1 MKNTEEILETRRN
14 KGRQT
19 RFIKHRTEGSK
30 TSVLYELISVLQKVL
45 QNNSYANP
53 SNVVGIK
60 NGTKVYMM
68 VQMSDLAKC
77 NSKKHLSYTT
87 FYSFSRDF

>member
-1 MKNTEEILETRRN
+1 MRNTEEILETRRN

-45 QNNSYANP
+45 QNNSYANS

-60 NGTKVYMM
+60 VHMM
-68 VQMSDLAKC
+68 VQMSDLSKC
-77 NSKKHLSYTT
+77 NSKKHLSYAT

>member
-1 MKNTEEILETRRN
+1 MRNTEEILETRRN

-45 QNNSYANP
+45 QNNSYANS

-60 NGTKVYMM
+60 NGIKVHMM
-68 VQMSDLAKC
+68 VQMSDLSKC
-77 NSKKHLSYTT
+77 NSKKHLSYAT